1 MATSISN
8 ISLSVTTKVTT
19 TSFVS
24 NKKVFA
30 NGEIMLNG
38 KRVNIGGSLE
48 SAKRK
53 INQISKFT
61 GIRADIKNN
70 GNKQR
75 LVLVSFGNNVN
86 INDPKKLLLNLY
98 KAGKINNSDDSFI
111 QVINKNKH
119 SVKINYTTTGSNSK
133 ENNLLKNAFNG
144 SDNIKYIKNSAGL
157 VNPLNAINEIN
168 PIHEDNEENHMQVPE
183 AVEQDLGY
191 DQFDDYMYGD
201 AGFDFSFSATDILWG
216 MASVAYEVAK
226 ETIDYGYNTASSY
239 LFKDD

>member
-61 GIRADIKNN
+61 GIRAEIKNN

-86 INDPKKLLLNLY
+86 IN
-98 KAGKINNSDDSFI
+98 
-111 QVINKNKH
+111 
-119 SVKINYTTTGSNSK
+119 
-133 ENNLLKNAFNG
+133 
-144 SDNIKYIKNSAGL
+144 
-157 VNPLNAINEIN
+157 
-168 PIHEDNEENHMQVPE
+168 
-183 AVEQDLGY
+183 
-191 DQFDDYMYGD
+191 
-201 AGFDFSFSATDILWG
+201 
-216 MASVAYEVAK
+216 
-226 ETIDYGYNTASSY
+226 
-239 LFKDD
+239 LFRV